1 MGHHFSD
8 EDYYIYMVAHAYK
21 HYMDHGVGLRSLVDV
36 YVYDSKKPNLEWAY
50 IDRECAK
57 LGMDQYEQIC
67 RSAARKLFRD
77 NAPET
82 LTDGELEMVEYCTNS
97 GTHGSETGFIRNE
110 LKRFGADGK
119 KVTLGQKFRYLWK
132 RLFPSARWMR
142 ENDRVARRHPWA
154 LPFAWIIRLFRGI
167 FKKGGHTAQE
177 LRYVMDTEEV

>member
-1 MGHHFSD
+1 MHFD
-8 EDYYIYMVAHAYK
+8 FA
-21 HYMDHGVGLRSLVDV
+21 
-36 YVYDSKKPNLEWAY
+36 KKPYRPSRFLFFL
-50 IDRECAK
+50 AK
-57 LGMDQYEQIC
+57 NILCKPDLKKRKAKINKIGMEEYELTC
-67 RSAARKLFRD
+67 RMAARKLFRD